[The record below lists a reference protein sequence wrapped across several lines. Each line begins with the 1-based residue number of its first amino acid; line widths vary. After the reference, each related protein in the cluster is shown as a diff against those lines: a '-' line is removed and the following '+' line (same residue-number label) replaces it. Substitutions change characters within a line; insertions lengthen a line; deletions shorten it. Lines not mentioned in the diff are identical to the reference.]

1 VTESLGA
8 GEPPEIEG
16 KYTVSFGSQHIVLSV
31 LRQICTPD
39 PEHAHGR
46 VNSMYY
52 DTDRLDSLGE
62 KINSDYLK
70 TKYRVR
76 WYDNGSETD
85 QGDVVRG
92 FFEVKRKIGTTRS
105 KSRIPVE
112 LSPTDVVE
120 GHESYETFAKL
131 ARLVVEMGSPPERP
145 IFPMIVIRYLR
156 DRFVDAA
163 SGARIA
169 FDREIAY
176 SSVNKVFHSD
186 PGPRRLDVA
195 VLEVKSSDGRLPP
208 SLRAL
213 ISRLNARDSFSKYE
227 ECWKLSS
234 SHLYRRQL
242 RSMGE

>member
-1 VTESLGA
+1 VTESFAA
-8 GEPPEIEG
+8 GGTPEIEG

-39 PEHAHGR
+39 AAHAHGR

-52 DTDRLDSLGE
+52 DTDRLDSLSE

-76 WYDNGSETD
+76 WYDDGREIG

-92 FFEVKRKIGTTRS
+92 FFEVKRKIGATRS
-105 KSRIPVE
+105 KSRVPVD
-112 LSPTDVVE
+112 LVPTDLIE
-120 GHESYETFAKL
+120 GRESYEAFAQL
-131 ARLVVEMGSPPERP
+131 ARRVVEMGNPPERP

-169 FDREIAY
+169 FDREIVY

-213 ISRLNARDSFSKYE
+213 TSRLNARDSFSKYE
-227 ECWKLSS
+227 ECWKLCS